1 MSETISKIKLS
12 GTTYAINDSTKA
24 GLEEISALTNVAQ
37 NNTELLNNAQTKL
50 DQLLSKVEGSG
61 LDTSDATATAANIL
75 LGQTAYVNR
84 S

>member
-1 MSETISKIKLS
+1 MSETISNIRIN

-37 NNTELLNNAQTKL
+37 NNTELLNSAQTKL
-50 DQLLSKVEGSG
+50 DELLLKVEGSG